1 MQYEKK
7 KKLICAVAGKITTKL
22 RGTKSQFLLGS
33 ENDISTSIL
42 NTLEKG
48 NKDPQLTTVFKLA
61 EAFNMKASEFVSLI
75 EKELPDG
82 FYLIEK

>member
-7 KKLICAVAGKITTKL
+7 KKLICNAAGKITAKL
-22 RGTKSQFLLGS
+22 RGAKSQFLLGS

-61 EAFNMKASEFVSLI
+61 EAFNMKASEFVGLI
-75 EKELPDG
+75 EKELPEG